1 MIHSP
6 MDSESFSILTINGG
20 SSSIKFALYGMDEKI
35 LLKYSGAISHIGS
48 GGALLTIRPFKGEEK
63 KIASHDSDFHQATL
77 FLINFLEKE
86 TDFKSVKCIA
96 HRIVHGMNHTHAGII
111 DENLLNELKNIGS
124 FDPEHMPSEIFI
136 IERCKEKFPDLLQI
150 ACFDT
155 SFHRDMPRVA
165 KLLPIPRRFDEAG
178 VQRYGFHGLSY
189 TYLMEELHR
198 TKGARANGRIILA
211 HLGNGAS
218 MAAVKNGK
226 SIDTSMGFTPAGG
239 LVMGSRSGDLDPGV
253 ACYIMEKENLTTKQF
268 SHLVNHESGML
279 GISGTSSDM
288 EELLKKEQTDIRASE
303 AIESFCYQ
311 AKKWI
316 GAFTAALGGLD
327 ILVFS
332 GGIGEHSATIR
343 SRICAGMEYTGIRID
358 ETENQKNAH
367 CISPDIHE
375 VEILVIPTNEEWVM
389 ANDAKQTYS
398 DTKLNVQ

>member
-6 MDSESFSILTINGG
+6 MDAENFSILTINGG
-20 SSSIKFALYGMDEKI
+20 SSSIKFALYVMDEKI
-35 LLKYSGAISHIGS
+35 SLKYSGAISHIGS
-48 GGALLTIRPFKGEEK
+48 GNALLTIRPFKGEEK
-63 KIASHDSDFHQATL
+63 KISSHAPDFHEATL
-77 FLINFLEKE
+77 FLMNFLEKE
-86 TDFKSVKCIA
+86 TDFKSVGCIA
-96 HRIVHGMNHTHAGII
+96 HRIVHGMNHAYAGII
-111 DENLLNELKNIGS
+111 DDHLLTELKNIRP

-136 IERCKEKFPDLLQI
+136 IERCREKFPGLLQI

-198 TKGARANGRIILA
+198 TKGERANGRIILA

-268 SHLVNHESGML
+268 SHLINHESGML

-288 EELLKKEQTDIRASE
+288 EDLLGAEKTDTRSAE
-303 AIESFCYQ
+303 AVESFCYQ

-343 SRICAGMEYTGIRID
+343 SRICTGMEYTGVRID
-358 ETENQKNAH
+358 ENENLKNAH
-367 CISPDIHE
+367 CISPAIHE
-375 VEILVIPTNEEWVM
+375 VEILVIPTNEEWIM
-389 ANDAKQTYS
+389 AKYAKQIYS
-398 DTKLNVQ
+398 NG